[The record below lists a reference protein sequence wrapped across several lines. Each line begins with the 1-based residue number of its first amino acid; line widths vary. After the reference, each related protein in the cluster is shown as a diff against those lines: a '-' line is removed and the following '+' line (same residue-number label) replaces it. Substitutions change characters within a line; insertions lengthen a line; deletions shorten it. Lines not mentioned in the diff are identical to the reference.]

1 MAEVHVLFEFL
12 YSIFNVAKRDLTKMR
27 MHMEE
32 LQKRI
37 EKAELAA
44 GKESLCLTE
53 TVYSDESTQEE
64 KPSRVR
70 TIKFVSKKKNKEG
83 ETFDFYFR
91 LLF

>member
-1 MAEVHVLFEFL
+1 MHVSFEFL
-12 YSIFNVAKRDLTKMR
+12 YSIFNVAKRDLTRMR
-27 MHMEE
+27 MQMEE

-44 GKESLCLTE
+44 GKESLCPTE

-64 KPSRVR
+64 MPSRVT
-70 TIKFVSKKKNKEG
+70 TIKYASKKKNKEG

>member
-1 MAEVHVLFEFL
+1 
-12 YSIFNVAKRDLTKMR
+12 MR

-70 TIKFVSKKKNKEG
+70 TIKFVSKKKIKKV
-83 ETFDFYFR
+83 R
-91 LLF
+91 LLIFIFDCYSKVSFTQWNFNADF